1 MNYQR
6 NKCSIII
13 DDNFVRSPLGIVK
26 FVSPS
31 SEKYIKET
39 MIFDSYL

>member
-13 DDNFVRSPLGIVK
+13 DDTFVRSPLGIVK
-26 FVSPS
+26 FVSQN
-31 SEKYIKET
+31 SETIYKKNYD
-39 MIFDSYL
+39 F